1 MEKLAPAVVALGMF
15 DGVHIGHKAL
25 LERTAG
31 EAKRCGAVPAA
42 YTFSNHPME
51 TLGGGVR
58 LLTGIRERNALIR
71 SFGIEDLASVPFTRE
86 TAALSPEAFVE
97 ALMKRWD
104 VRALVAGYNYTFGE
118 KGLGTPETLRQIG
131 LEKGFAVVVVPPVR
145 YMGAPVSSTRVRE
158 TVERGEMELAAG
170 LLGRP
175 YLLSGKVVQNKRIGR
190 RIGFPT
196 ANIEPDEK
204 RVLPPDGVYAT
215 YAYVF
220 GAAYRAVTNVGVNPT
235 VHGEKRSIET
245 HLIGFDA
252 DIYGAD
258 LQIGFRFRI
267 REEIAFADIEE
278 LKAQIAKDVAAASEK
293 R

>member
-1 MEKLAPAVVALGMF
+1 MERKTPAVVALGMF

-25 LERTAG
+25 LERTVG
-31 EAKRCGAVPAA
+31 EAERFCAVPAA

-51 TLGGGVR
+51 TLGGSVR
-58 LLTGIRERNALIR
+58 LLTDVYERNDLIR
-71 SFGIEDLASVPFTRE
+71 SLGIEELVSEPFTKE

-97 ALMKRWD
+97 MLLIRWD
-104 VRALVAGYNYTFGE
+104 VCAMVVGYNYTFGE
-118 KGLGTPETLRQIG
+118 RALGTPETLRLIG
-131 LEKGFAVVVVPPVR
+131 RRKGFSVVSVPPVVLHD
-145 YMGAPVSSTRVRE
+145 APVSSTRVRE
-158 TVERGEMELAAG
+158 TIERGELELAAE

-175 YLLSGKVVQNKRIGR
+175 YLLSGRIVQNRRIGR

-215 YAYVF
+215 NAYVH
-220 GAAYRAVTNVGVNPT
+220 GAMYRAVTNVGANPT
-235 VHGEKRSIET
+235 VHGDKRSVET
-245 HLIGFDA
+245 YLIGFDA
-252 DIYGAD
+252 DIYGAE

-267 REEIAFADIEE
+267 RDEITFDSMDT
-278 LKAQIAKDVAAASEK
+278 LKAQIEKDVAAADKK